1 MAKNKGDQIMDL
13 ENEPRAKPSMVI
25 GENLDAIS
33 VAELEQRI
41 IDLDSEINR
50 IRAEIAK
57 KQASKAAAAA
67 FFKN

>member
-1 MAKNKGDQIMDL
+1 MDL
-13 ENEPRAKPSMVI
+13 DLEPRPKPSMVI

-41 IDLDSEINR
+41 IALDSEKSR

-57 KQASKAAAAA
+57 KQAGKAAAEA
-67 FFKN
+67 FFKT